1 MVTDI
6 RQMTVEEY
14 LAYDEGCEFTNEYID
29 GEIIPMTGGT
39 GNHGALIA
47 YTIIALAN
55 AIRRHGLCGARKYHA
70 RQNR

>member
-39 GNHGALIA
+39 
-47 YTIIALAN
+47 
-55 AIRRHGLCGARKYHA
+55 R
-70 RQNR
+70 